1 MGGGPCEGRE
11 ETECAWCEDRRK
23 KLCGN
28 ACTAWLDAR
37 GERGPPQV
45 YAHILLSAP
54 SQEIETSE
62 PCSCVHFTNYSIL
75 IGTNKFYEIDM
86 KQYTL
91 EGRARARPLPML
103 RCHLRLLLGPEA
115 PPLACL
121 YRIPG

>member
-1 MGGGPCEGRE
+1 MGRPCEGRE
-11 ETECAWCEDRRK
+11 ETECAWREDRRK
-23 KLCGN
+23 KSRGN
-28 ACTAWLDAR
+28 ACTARLDAR
-37 GERGPPQV
+37 GEQGPPQV

-91 EGRARARPLPML
+91 EGRPGRAPAHAPLH
-103 RCHLRLLLGPEA
+103 CHLRLLLGPEA